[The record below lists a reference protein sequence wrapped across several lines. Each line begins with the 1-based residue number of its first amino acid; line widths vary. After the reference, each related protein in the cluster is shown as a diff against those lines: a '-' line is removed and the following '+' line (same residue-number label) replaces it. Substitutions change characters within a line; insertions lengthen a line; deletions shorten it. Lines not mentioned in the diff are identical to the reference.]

1 MNMLR
6 RRLLA
11 GRDGCA
17 EDSRLRSSATTR
29 LLRRPSRVA
38 LAPTGTAAGA
48 ARSPA
53 QTQPNACACVR
64 VRAHVR
70 ACVRVRAHVRACAR
84 ARVCVFVGRSVCPSH
99 HTVGGGWPP
108 PRRARE
114 WTAHTARRP
123 PRVSSPRLPNRPHS
137 HQHPRQPPTFTAT
150 HPKTTGVSAPSTTS
164 STWPRLRSDR
174 IGECGAPPCGRP
186 NVLPNQS
193 LAVTGTSCAGGWDL
207 VARCNRYELRWR
219 VGPRRSLKPGRGAL
233 AGGTS
238 LGLPRSSGVTN

>member
-1 MNMLR
+1 MLSQ
-6 RRLLA
+6 RLLA

-70 ACVRVRAHVRACAR
+70 ACAR
-84 ARVCVFVGRSVCPSH
+84 ARVCVFVGRSACPSH
-99 HTVGGGWPP
+99 HTVGGGWQP

-150 HPKTTGVSAPSTTS
+150 HPKTTGVSAPSATS
-164 STWPRLRSDR
+164 SAGPRLQSDR
-174 IGECGAPPCGRP
+174 SESAARLPADGRKSCRI
-186 NVLPNQS
+186 NIS
-193 LAVTGTSCAGGWDL
+193 L
-207 VARCNRYELRWR
+207 
-219 VGPRRSLKPGRGAL
+219 
-233 AGGTS
+233 
-238 LGLPRSSGVTN
+238 